1 MSKYAIIE
9 DGKVVNIAKA
19 NEALADNWVQSDS
32 AAIGDL
38 YDGTTF
44 TRPPAPPEPIPQVVS
59 RFQARAALYQAG
71 LLEQVETVM
80 ADPATDM
87 LAKLAWADAQEFK
100 RSSPTIAAFS
110 QQIGLTDEQIDEL
123 FKQAAQIDA

>member
-1 MSKYAIIE
+1 MRYAIIE
-9 DGKVVNIAKA
+9 NGKVANIAKA
-19 NEALADNWVQSDS
+19 NEPLSKNWIQSDT

-44 TRPPAPPEPIPQVVS
+44 AKPPAPPEPIPQVVS

>member
-44 TRPPAPPEPIPQVVS
+44 TRPPAPPTPIPQTVS

-71 LLEQVETVM
+71 LLDQVETLM
-80 ADPATDM
+80 SDPATDM
-87 LAKLAWADAQEFK
+87 MAKLAWADAQEFK
-100 RSSPTIAAFS
+100 RSSPTIATLSAEL
-110 QQIGLTDEQIDEL
+110 GLTDTQLDDL
-123 FKQAAQIDA
+123 FRQAATIDA

>member
-9 DGKVVNIAKA
+9 DGVVANIAKA
-19 NEALADNWVQSDS
+19 NEALAPNWVQSDS

-38 YDGTTF
+38 YDGASF
-44 TRPPAPPEPIPQVVS
+44 TKPPAPPEPIPQVVS

-71 LLEQVETVM
+71 LLEQVETIM

-100 RSSPTIAAFS
+100 RTSPTIATMAAEL
-110 QQIGLTDEQIDEL
+110 GLTETDLDNL
-123 FKQAAQIDA
+123 FKQAATIDA

>member
-38 YDGTTF
+38 YDGTSF
-44 TRPPAPPEPIPQVVS
+44 TKPPAPPTPIPQTVS
-59 RFQARAALYQAG
+59 RFQARAALYHAG
-71 LLEQVETVM
+71 LLDQVETLM
-80 ADPATDM
+80 SDPATDM

>member
-38 YDGTTF
+38 YDGTSF
-44 TRPPAPPEPIPQVVS
+44 TKPPAPPTPIPQTVS

-71 LLEQVETVM
+71 LLDQVETLM
-80 ADPATDM
+80 SDPATDM
-87 LAKLAWADAQEFK
+87 MAKLAWADAQEFK
-100 RSSPTIAAFS
+100 RTSPTIATMAAEL
-110 QQIGLTDEQIDEL
+110 GLSDTDLDDL
-123 FKQAAQIDA
+123 FTQAAQIDA

>member
-19 NEALADNWVQSDS
+19 NEALAPNWVQSDT

-44 TRPPAPPEPIPQVVS
+44 TRPPAPPTPIPQTVS

-71 LLEQVETVM
+71 LLDQVETLM
-80 ADPATDM
+80 SDPATDM
-87 LAKLAWADAQEFK
+87 IAKLAWADAQEFK
-100 RSSPTIAAFS
+100 RESPTIKALAAEL
-110 QQIGLTDEQIDEL
+110 GLTDTQLDDL
-123 FKQAAQIDA
+123 FRQAATIDA